1 VLLEDGNNYYIIVMS
16 DLKKRVTNLRKGI
29 VEFAK
34 LERILA
40 IVCIFIP
47 LILIIV
53 DQGTMR
59 ESISNYAY
67 MNDNHVYGF
76 LLTLAAMMFI
86 VNGTIKDKKWYNVV
100 LGIALTGIVLFPHLD
115 FKIAHYVFAT
125 IFFLGS
131 VIVISYYTSKKQFW
145 IACGIAIVIVLS
157 LLAHFWFHLFSLFVA
172 EWIALGIIGI
182 HYILES
188 FKILD

>member
-1 VLLEDGNNYYIIVMS
+1 MN
-16 DLKKRVTNLRKGI
+16 DLKKRVVNLQKGI
-29 VEFAK
+29 FEFAK

-40 IVCIFIP
+40 VVCVFIP

-53 DQGTMR
+53 DQGNIR

-67 MNDNHVYGF
+67 MNHNHVYVF
-76 LLTLAAMMFI
+76 LLTLAAMMFV
-86 VNGTIKDKKWYNVV
+86 VNGTIKHKNWYNVV
-100 LGIALTGIVLFPHLD
+100 LGIALAGIVLFPHLE
-115 FKIAHYVFAT
+115 FKIVHYVFAT

-131 VIVISYYTSKKQFW
+131 VIVISFYTSKKQFW
-145 IACGIAIVIVLS
+145 IACGIAVVIVLS
-157 LLAHFWFHLFSLFVA
+157 LLAHFWLHWFSLFIA